1 MKPYP
6 LSLDG
11 LPPPTTVRSR
21 WWRFTERHL
30 PRIVLYLMVAALV
43 AAVLLPLMVVT
54 VPSGFVGVL
63 WRRFGNGR
71 CLMRVSS
78 EVRAFAAFCLGIN
91 CFYTI

>member
-11 LPPPTTVRSR
+11 LPPPTTMRSR

-30 PRIVLYLMVAALV
+30 PRIVLYLMVATLV
-43 AAVLLPLMVVT
+43 AVVLLPLVVVT

-63 WRRFGNGR
+63 WTRFGNGTVLDALQLRGEGLR
-71 CLMRVSS
+71 CIMPWNQL
-78 EVRAFAAFCLGIN
+78 FL
-91 CFYTI
+91 